1 MAGFI
6 GRLFCP
12 HDFRVLVLPP
22 IYSASKV
29 LCLSI
34 LMGPQNGS
42 GHRMGPPLWHFGSS
56 PSPELP
62 TSLCP
67 LCRLL
72 PVDLLTVQ
80 TLSGSWSHHAVL
92 PSLRKRSRVCRWPPH
107 PDTSVTPPDP
117 QVRPLSTFQID
128 LPTGHSGCYST
139 GGFRSA
145 SGAPVC
151 IPVICVPATSL
162 SGLSECLCF
171 RDPDFT

>member
-1 MAGFI
+1 MISGFWFCL
-6 GRLFCP
+6 LFTLQAKSS
-12 HDFRVLVLPP
+12 V
-22 IYSASKV
+22 
-29 LCLSI
+29 
-34 LMGPQNGS
+34 
-42 GHRMGPPLWHFGSS
+42 S
-56 PSPELP
+56 PSSWVLRTALDIGWAPLFGILDPPQALNAPLP
-62 TSLCP
+62 SAPSAASCLLICSLCKRCLGPGPITPSFP
-67 LCRLL
+67 LSVRGL
-72 PVDLLTVQ
+72 
-80 TLSGSWSHHAVL
+80 
-92 PSLRKRSRVCRWPPH
+92 VCRWPPH